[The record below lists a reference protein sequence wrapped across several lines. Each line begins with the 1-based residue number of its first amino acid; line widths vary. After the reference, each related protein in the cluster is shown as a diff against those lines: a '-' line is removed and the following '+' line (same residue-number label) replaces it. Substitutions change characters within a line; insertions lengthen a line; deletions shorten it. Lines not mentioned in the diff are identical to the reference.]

1 MKLFPGSTSLNA
13 GFRNLRFLKQRE
25 IRKEE
30 RRANEGPIFIS
41 TELLQ
46 EAGISGNPAEKFC
59 EIQYMISQTLKE
71 NVIPQIQAGGPVGP
85 FSVMLDGETAFTY
98 PKEDDFE
105 YSVPGISGLSYN
117 SDTISI
123 MNPTSTWE
131 SMSFSVENGSTSA
144 FAATITEQE
153 DNVVAQEDTAGFCYN
168 VWTSSQN
175 IVMTDLIVGGVNTV
189 DIEPQFNECA
199 NFEIKGASGYF
210 TDEAKTEVV
219 FELEYQ
225 FSLTLDLS
233 MTADI
238 FTTGS
243 GDDSYLHIDSGYC
256 GNKYFGGNCDQTTPC
271 EGDVMEPCNIDSVY
285 IQVKGVNGEPTFT
298 FTSMFFVIATVT
310 FRKDSVTIDDMTVT
324 LLPNPIGNV
333 EATFSASGSCSILGI
348 GVPIPT
354 ESSSNAMIGT
364 GIEIAIS
371 SVVNMFD
378 GWLNTQSFTIPL

>member
-1 MKLFPGSTSLNA
+1 MKLFTGSTSLQA
-13 GFRNLRFLKQRE
+13 GLRNLRFLKQRE

-41 TELLQ
+41 TERLQ

-105 YSVPGISGLSYN
+105 YSVPGISGISYN

-131 SMSFSVENGSTSA
+131 SMSFSVENGSTTQ
-144 FAATITEQE
+144 FAATITKPE

-168 VWTSSQN
+168 AFTSSQN

-189 DIEPQFNECA
+189 DIEPQFNECT

-233 MTADI
+233 MSVDI
-238 FTTGS
+238 LTTGN
-243 GDDSYLHIDSGYC
+243 DDSYLHIDSAYC
-256 GNKYFGGNCDQTTPC
+256 GDKYLGQDCDLSIPC
-271 EGDVMEPCNIDSVY
+271 PHDVRQPCNIDSAY

-298 FTSMFFVIATVT
+298 FTSSFLVLATVT
-310 FRKDSVTIDDMTVT
+310 FRKDSVTIDNMTVSII
-324 LLPNPIGNV
+324 PIPIENV
-333 EATFSASGSCSILGI
+333 YATINASGTCSILGA
-348 GVPIPT
+348 GVPIPQQNT
-354 ESSSNAMIGT
+354 SNAMIGT
-364 GIEIAIS
+364 VIEIAIS

>member
-1 MKLFPGSTSLNA
+1 MKLFTGSTSLQA
-13 GFRNLRFLKQRE
+13 GLRNLRFLKQRE

-41 TELLQ
+41 TERLQ

-105 YSVPGISGLSYN
+105 YSVPGISGISYN

-153 DNVVAQEDTAGFCYN
+153 DNVVAQEDSAGFCYN

-189 DIEPQFNECA
+189 DIEPQFNQCT

-210 TDEAKTEVV
+210 TDKAKTEVV

-233 MTADI
+233 MSVDI
-238 FTTGS
+238 LTTGN
-243 GDDSYLHIDSGYC
+243 DDSYLHIDSAYC
-256 GNKYFGGNCDQTTPC
+256 GDKYLGQDCDLSIPC
-271 EGDVMEPCNIDSVY
+271 PHDVRQPCNIYSAY

-298 FTSMFFVIATVT
+298 FTSSFFVLATVT
-310 FRKDSVTIDDMTVT
+310 FRKDSVTIDNMTVSIV
-324 LLPNPIGNV
+324 PNAIENV
-333 EATFSASGSCSILGI
+333 YATINASGTCSILGA
-348 GVPIPT
+348 GVPIPQQNT
-354 ESSSNAMIGT
+354 SNAMIGT
-364 GIEIAIS
+364 VIEIAIS

>member
-1 MKLFPGSTSLNA
+1 MKLYTGSTSLNA

-131 SMSFSVENGSTSA
+131 SMTFSVENGSTTQ

-153 DNVVAQEDTAGFCYN
+153 ANVVAQKDTAGFCYN
-168 VWTSSQN
+168 VSTSFQN

-189 DIEPQFNECA
+189 DIEPQSNVCE

-219 FELEYQ
+219 FQLEYP
-225 FSLTLDLS
+225 FNLMLDLS

-238 FTTGS
+238 FTTGN
-243 GDDSYLHIDSGYC
+243 DDSYLNIDTGYC
-256 GNKYFGGNCDQTTPC
+256 GDKYFGGNCDQTTPC
-271 EGDVMEPCNIDSVY
+271 EGDVTEPCNIDSVY
-285 IQVKGVNGEPTFT
+285 IEVKGVNGEPTFT
-298 FTSMFFVIATVT
+298 FTSSFLVTATVR
-310 FRKDSVTIDDMTVT
+310 FRKDSVTIDDMFVS
-324 LLPNPIGNV
+324 LIPYPIENV
-333 EATFSASGSCSILGI
+333 EATFSASGSCSVLGV

-354 ESSSNAMIGT
+354 ESSSNAMIGA

-371 SVVNMFD
+371 GVVEMFD

>member
-1 MKLFPGSTSLNA
+1 MKLYTGSTSLQA
-13 GFRNLRFLKQRE
+13 GLRNLRFLKQRE

-85 FSVMLDGETAFTY
+85 FSVMVDGETAFTY

-105 YSVPGISGLSYN
+105 YSVPGITGLSYN

-131 SMSFSVENGSTSA
+131 SMTFSVENGSTTQ

-153 DNVVAQEDTAGFCYN
+153 DNVVAQMDTVGFCYN
-168 VWTSSQN
+168 AWTSFQN
-175 IVMTDLIVGGVNTV
+175 IVLTNLIVGGVNTV
-189 DIEPQFNECA
+189 DIETQSDVCE
-199 NFEIKGASGYF
+199 NFEVKGASGYF
-210 TDEAKTEVV
+210 TDEATTEVV
-219 FELEYQ
+219 FQLEYP
-225 FSLTLDLS
+225 FYLTLDLS

-238 FTTGS
+238 LTTGN
-243 GDDSYLHIDSGYC
+243 DDSYLNIQSGYC
-256 GNKYFGGNCDQTTPC
+256 GDALFGGNCDQKTPC
-271 EGDVMEPCNIDSVY
+271 EGDVKTPCNIDSVY

-298 FTSMFFVIATVT
+298 FTSSFFVTATVR
-310 FRKDSVTIDDMTVT
+310 FRKDSVTVDDMFVS
-324 LLPNPIGNV
+324 LIPYPIGNV
-333 EATFSASGSCSILGI
+333 EATFSASGSCSILDV

-354 ESSSNAMIGT
+354 ESSSNAMIGA

-371 SVVNMFD
+371 GVVEMFD